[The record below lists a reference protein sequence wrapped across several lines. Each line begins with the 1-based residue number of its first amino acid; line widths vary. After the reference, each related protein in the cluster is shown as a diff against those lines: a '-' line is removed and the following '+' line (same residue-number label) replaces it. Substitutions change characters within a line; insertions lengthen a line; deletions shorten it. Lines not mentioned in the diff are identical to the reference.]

1 MITRVEVNGY
11 RCLKSVDQRLRPYE
25 VLVGPNASGKTS
37 FLDVLGFL
45 NDVLTRGVGNAVGTR
60 GTFFDLVWRRN
71 SNHFGISVEATIPE
85 GVRSKEWKEIRL
97 AIEIYLDAKTDEV
110 AILNERVELIG
121 ADGASRP
128 VITRLGDGV
137 RYQDERDA
145 QTGVVD
151 PIEFALGPGQLGL
164 ENLPAD
170 KTRYPGALW
179 FRHFLTRGLVRV
191 VLDNELLKAPT
202 PPGHGRPAEFRGAG
216 LPRFVAQLKSTE
228 AERYENW
235 LQHVRTALPD
245 IGSVNYVYRP
255 EDGRGFLMLD
265 YENGVSVPQWA
276 VSDGTLRLLALTFLA
291 YDVDTSGVYLIEE
304 PETGLHPAAIETVVQ
319 SLKSFYD
326 GQVLVTTHSPLV
338 VGLTTPKELLCFS
351 MTNEGTKIV
360 RGDEHPYLEDWRSGL
375 NISDLFA
382 SGVLG

>member
-128 VITRLGDGV
+128 VITRLGDRV

-338 VGLTTPKELLCFS
+338 VGLTTPEELLCFS